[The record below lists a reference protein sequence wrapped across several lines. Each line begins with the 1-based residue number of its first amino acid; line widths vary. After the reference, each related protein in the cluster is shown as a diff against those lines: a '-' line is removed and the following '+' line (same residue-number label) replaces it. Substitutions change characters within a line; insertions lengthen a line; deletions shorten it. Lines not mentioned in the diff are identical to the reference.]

1 MCSFRKKC
9 LNSAYTHL
17 SIRILILKGL
27 RHWRSTETDYPPQ
40 PTQPDLIYQCTL
52 EQFDIGWFNFL
63 LGRIA
68 KHWALAQDA
77 HYKSLGKRRT
87 GQSWA
92 KGLIVELW
100 TINWNIW
107 EHRNT
112 QKHTEDTPEAQATLE
127 DLKEQ
132 VRQEFRIGP
141 AGTATESLKWRTPLE
156 KLTGITPDISA
167 ILCYHFY
174 EPVYYKRIDAGFPS
188 ESMERLGY
196 WVGVSA
202 NVGHAMMYKVLTA
215 DTRKIIHR
223 SVLRSAAK
231 KGRLIDD

>member
-1 MCSFRKKC
+1 M
-9 LNSAYTHL
+9 
-17 SIRILILKGL
+17 
-27 RHWRSTETDYPPQ
+27 PPQ

-68 KHWALAQDA
+68 KHWSLAQDA

-87 GQSWA
+87 GQFWA

-112 QKHTEDTPEAQATLE
+112 RKHTEDTPEAQATLE

-141 AGTATESLKWRTPLE
+141 AGMSSVCFRVFLCSQMFQLIVQSSTMRPFAQDRPVRRFP
-156 KLTGITPDISA
+156 KL
-167 ILCYHFY
+167 L
-174 EPVYYKRIDAGFPS
+174 
-188 ESMERLGY
+188 
-196 WVGVSA
+196 
-202 NVGHAMMYKVLTA
+202 
-215 DTRKIIHR
+215 
-223 SVLRSAAK
+223 
-231 KGRLIDD
+231 